1 MWRGSILR
9 CQRILAVFILASQM
23 DLMIFPQAL
32 AATEQAPAQGDAP
45 ADEKPYK
52 LTFGYYANSDF
63 GGEDINLRHRSE
75 DTSLWIGYYHDPEFG
90 RQLRG
95 GWDTSIQPSAGSSL
109 SVQPSLQLASGG
121 FVGGS
126 LNFQAGSPWYA
137 LAGIGRT
144 NLRPYANLNF
154 DPNDALT
161 FAVGH
166 QDDDGRTYYLML
178 IADDRLGTQQRH
190 LHAAARLPRPGGE
203 RFTFDILRK
212 QGQGD
217 EGYLRAWGASA
228 TYDFPSWF
236 MRLAYD
242 EKQNF
247 GSRNVTR
254 FSAGVRF

>member
-1 MWRGSILR
+1 LTVLILIS
-9 CQRILAVFILASQM
+9 QVVFFICSTA
-23 DLMIFPQAL
+23 IA
-32 AATEQAPAQGDAP
+32 
-45 ADEKPYK
+45 ADEQVAAQANAPTSERPFK
-52 LTFGYYANSDF
+52 LTLGYYDHADF
-63 GGEDINLRHRSE
+63 GGEDINLRRRSD

-95 GWDTSIQPSAGSSL
+95 GWDTSIQPNAASSF
-109 SVQPSLQLASGG
+109 SIQPSLQLASRG
-121 FVGGS
+121 FVSGS
-126 LNFQAGSPWYA
+126 LNFQVGSPWYA

-166 QDDDGRTYYLML
+166 QDDDGRTFYLML

-190 LHAAARLPRPGGE
+190 LHAVARLPRPRGE
-203 RFTFDILRK
+203 RFTFDVLRK

-217 EGYLRAWGASA
+217 EGYLRAWGVSA

-236 MRLAYD
+236 VRLAYD

-247 GSRNVTR
+247 GARNVTR
-254 FSAGVRF
+254 LSAGIRF